1 VVEAAAR
8 GAQFLLAI
16 GIAYLIAIWFA
27 LVAWTFRDI
36 ESRSRSV
43 FTQVFS
49 TLLVVLFF
57 VPGLL
62 LYLILRPKETLDQA
76 FQRALEEEY
85 LLQDLDDLP
94 LCPGCQRSVDPEFVL
109 CPHCQTGLRGPCPA
123 CARLIELRWDVCPYC
138 AVRVDRAPLDAP
150 FSGSDTVRVLEDA
163 RAGRRKRAVTAA
175 AQRVGIE
182 PEELD
187 AFTDALS
194 GSSAHPAV
202 GAGSGTTSLSR
213 RISSIGESSRFR
225 PGMRGRI
232 GNADENSDGGRPD
245 EKKISPAE
253 TSPTA
258 SRGVENG
265 FWSDPLPRS
274 SRARD
279 HSNDNST

>member
-1 VVEAAAR
+1 VIETAAR
-8 GAQFLLAI
+8 GVQFLLAI
-16 GIAYLIAIWFA
+16 GIAYLVALWFA

-36 ESRSRSV
+36 EARSRSV

-94 LCPGCQRSVDPEFVL
+94 LCPGCQRTVDPEFVL
-109 CPHCQTGLRGPCPA
+109 CPHCQTSLRGPCPA
-123 CARLIELRWDVCPYC
+123 CARLIDLRWTVCPYC
-138 AVRVDRAPLDAP
+138 SVAVDRSELGVAPSSAE
-150 FSGSDTVRVLEDA
+150 TVRILEDA
-163 RAGRRKRAVTAA
+163 RSGRRKRAVAAA

-194 GSSAHPAV
+194 GASDHPAV
-202 GAGSGTTSLSR
+202 AAGAVTAEISRRMSSMAEPARFWRGSRPRRGESADDEGSAPQVETMTSPAGSTS
-213 RISSIGESSRFR
+213 
-225 PGMRGRI
+225 
-232 GNADENSDGGRPD
+232 
-245 EKKISPAE
+245 
-253 TSPTA
+253 TSPRA
-258 SRGVENG
+258 ADNG
-265 FWSDPLPRS
+265 FWADLFPGSGRS
-274 SRARD
+274 KDGS
-279 HSNDNST
+279 S

>member
-94 LCPGCQRSVDPEFVL
+94 LCPGCQRGVDPEFVL
-109 CPHCQTGLRGPCPA
+109 CPHCQTRLRGPCPS
-123 CARLIELRWDVCPYC
+123 CSRLVDLRWAVCPYC
-138 AVRVDRAPLDAP
+138 AVPVDRAALDVP
-150 FSGSDTVRVLEDA
+150 SVSSDTVRVLEDG

-187 AFTDALS
+187 AFADALA
-194 GSSAHPAV
+194 GSTGHPAV
-202 GAGSGTTSLSR
+202 GAGASALSR
-213 RISSIGESSRFR
+213 RIASIGESARFR
-225 PGMRGRI
+225 PGIRPRI
-232 GNADENSDGGRPD
+232 GNQEDGAVGTTQ
-245 EKKISPAE
+245 EESSTSPAE
-253 TSPTA
+253 TTP
-258 SRGVENG
+258 RGSGSAQNG

-274 SRARD
+274 PRARD
-279 HSNDNST
+279 QSNDSTP